1 MSIWHLAR
9 EGPDMK
15 MFKLNTQQRYF
26 STLMISL
33 LVLSGCG
40 PSQPDAPIFKSALL
54 DGLYSTRPSVEEPEI
69 FIIKLSTPALLET
82 AKLKDGKP
90 QIDAQQVEAIAQEQE
105 QTIANLAKISSDI
118 RVLIRYRLVLNGLVV
133 WAPANVISKIKGIP
147 NVIMS
152 EKPGQFSRLN
162 DEEEEYNKTGMVGD
176 KTSVKFI
183 GAEAAYAQNIRGQ
196 GMRIGVID
204 TGVDYTHK
212 MLGGNGNPDS
222 YKAIDPSSVS
232 SAFPNKK
239 VVGGI
244 DLVGTNYAPGSPN
257 LKNRIPVPD
266 PNPLDEATHGTHVAG
281 TVAGLGDGVNTYD
294 GVAPDASLYA
304 IKVFGAKGG
313 TSDEVVIAALE
324 YAADPT
330 GDLSFQQKLDVVN
343 LSLGSNYGNPHIM
356 YNHAIKN
363 LVRGGTVVVAS
374 GGNSGDAAFIVGA
387 PGVSDDAI
395 SVASSI
401 DNMVQNVSA
410 AGAEFTAGEEKLIAE
425 FTEAQ
430 SSKPLAE
437 IKEAKGEVIFAG
449 LADKDFDSAQAAQIQ
464 GKIALIDRGVVSFSD
479 KIRRAQEAGA
489 IGVVVA
495 NNAPGDT
502 MVMAGDIKFEIP
514 AVMIKQDAGQKIKA
528 LLAKGVVSVDLKS
541 PNKVEKPWMAD
552 TISPFSSRGPRSEDG
567 MIKPEIAA
575 PGTNIISAARGT
587 GDKGAT
593 MSGTSMAGPHI
604 AGVMGLLKQKF
615 PGLTVPELKSV
626 LLGHGKVIADIEK
639 KQYPV
644 SRQGA
649 GRVQVAESL
658 KAKVV
663 TSPSTLS
670 FGLTDIEN
678 SKTLPM
684 TVKVKNISSEIVTL
698 TPKWEGSAALQ
709 VSVPAI
715 TLEPGQSKVITV
727 TAKVVG
733 SLMKSANDELDGFV
747 TFTQGEETVLQMP
760 ALVVARQI
768 SRIEA
773 SSLKVLASKDDSAGS
788 VADLKLVNKSLNKGQ
803 AYIFTLLGKDARKT
817 ETKPDLSHNKNCDLQ
832 SAGYR
837 VITSEDG
844 KRYLQVALKLYEG
857 MTTWNRCE
865 VNVQIDSNGDGIAD
879 QELSGTVGSDL
890 PGLPVEKFVSMLLDA
905 NQARALR
912 KGYEESIASG
922 TPVEEN
928 YTPALLDALPMET
941 FDNSTLAIVTADASL
956 LAVAPTGEL
965 NVKISTS
972 HNDYNAVEYDD
983 YLGDEHTWSKI
994 SLNDLGQAVSDIPE
1008 VVELA
1013 GHSET
1018 TVRLKKG
1025 YSPADIVI
1033 YTPQNKSVRDALI
1046 EDAQS
1051 QTINA
1056 QYDGN

>member
-1 MSIWHLAR
+1 
-9 EGPDMK
+9 MK
-15 MFKLNTQQRYF
+15 LMNLKTEQKYF
-26 STLMISL
+26 STLLISL
-33 LVLSGCG
+33 LVLGGCG
-40 PSQPDAPIFKSALL
+40 PTQPDAPIFKSALL

-82 AKLKDGKP
+82 AKVKDGKP
-90 QIDAQQVEAIAQEQE
+90 QINAQQVEAISAEQE
-105 QTIANLAKISSDI
+105 QTIADLAKISKDI

-133 WAPANVISKIKGIP
+133 WAPADAIKSIKNIP
-147 NVIMS
+147 NVTLS
-152 EKPGQFSRLN
+152 EKPGQFARLN
-162 DEEEEYNKTGMVGD
+162 DEEDEYNKTGMVGD

-204 TGVDYTHK
+204 TGIDYTHK
-212 MLGGNGNPDS
+212 MLGGIGSPDA
-222 YKAIDPSSVS
+222 YKAINPSSTT
-232 SAFPNKK
+232 SAFPNNK

-244 DLVGTNYAPGSPN
+244 DLVGTEYSPSSPN
-257 LKNRIPVPD
+257 LKARIPVPD

-294 GVAPDASLYA
+294 GVAPDADLYA

-330 GDLSFQQKLDVVN
+330 GDLSFEKQLDVVN

-387 PGVSDDAI
+387 PGISDDAI

-401 DNMVQNVSA
+401 DNMTHNVSA
-410 AGAEFTAGEEKLIAE
+410 PGAEFAAGEQKILAE

-430 SSKPLAE
+430 SSKRLEE
-437 IKEAKGEVIFAG
+437 ISEAKGELIFVG
-449 LADKDFDSAQAAQIQ
+449 LADKDFDSEQAAQIK

-479 KIRRAQEAGA
+479 KIKRAQDAGA

-502 MVMAGDIKFEIP
+502 NVMAGEIKFEIP

-528 LLAKGVVSVDLKS
+528 LLSQGVVTANLKS
-541 PNKVEKPWMAD
+541 PTKVEKPWMAD

-587 GDKGAT
+587 GDKGAS

-615 PGLTVPELKSV
+615 PNLTVPELKSV
-626 LLGHGKVIADIEK
+626 LLAHGKVIADK
-639 KQYPV
+639 DQKTYPV

-658 KAKVV
+658 KAQV
-663 TSPSTLS
+663 TSLPATLS

-678 SKTLPM
+678 SKTLSLNV
-684 TVKVKNISSEIVTL
+684 TLKNISSDTVTL
-698 TPKWEGSAALQ
+698 TPKWKGSAALQ
-709 VSVPAI
+709 VSAPSV
-715 TLEPGQSKVITV
+715 TLEPGQSKTVAV

-733 SLMKSANDELDGFV
+733 SLMKSANDELDGFLELS
-747 TFTQGEETVLQMP
+747 QGEKSVLQLP

-773 SSLKVLASKDDSAGS
+773 TSLTVLASSKEDAAGS
-788 VADLKLVNKSLNKGQ
+788 AADLKLVNKSANKGN
-803 AYIFTLLGKDARKT
+803 AYVFTLLGKDGRKLDP
-817 ETKPDLSHNKNCDLQ
+817 KPDLTHNKNCDLQ

-837 VITSEDG
+837 VISAEG

-857 MTTWNRCE
+857 MTTWHRCE
-865 VNVQIDSNGDGIAD
+865 VNVQIDSDGDGIAD
-879 QELSGTVGSDL
+879 QELSGVIGSDL
-890 PGLPVEKFVSMLLDA
+890 PGYPVEKFVSMLLDA
-905 NQARALR
+905 NQARAIR
-912 KGYEESIASG
+912 KTYEESIASG
-922 TPVEEN
+922 KPVAEN
-928 YTPALLDALPMET
+928 YGPALIDALPMDT
-941 FDNSTLAIVTADASL
+941 FDNSTLAIITADASL

-965 NVKISTS
+965 NIKVSTS
-972 HNDYNAVEYDD
+972 HNDYSSVEYDD
-983 YLGDEHTWSKI
+983 YLGNEKTWSKI
-994 SLNDLGQAVSDIPE
+994 SLGELGQAVTEMPE
-1008 VVELA
+1008 SIELA

-1025 YSPADIVI
+1025 YSSSDVVI

-1051 QTINA
+1051 QMIKPK
-1056 QYDGN
+1056 YDGK